1 VKTLLADGDT
11 RWINRGAYDL
21 LGINPPATRSSAA
34 LPRAPTLYGTLVE
47 QLQRPGSFASQL
59 KKMLRVRAEYRINE
73 SEQNDVPVV
82 NSRGLVV
89 MVHRLPAAKGVQVT
103 ALNFGR
109 TAIRETVV
117 IKAAAAGGDVRHL
130 VDGNALPRL
139 QAGGQLP
146 LALGPHQGQVL
157 LIKESRDGK

>member
-1 VKTLLADGDT
+1 LPAESVKTLLADGDT

-21 LGINPPATRSSAA
+21 LGINPAANRSSAA

-73 SEQNDVPVV
+73 SEQIDVPVV
-82 NSRGLVV
+82 NARGLVV
-89 MVHRLPAAKGVQVT
+89 MVHRLPAAKGIQVT
-103 ALNFGR
+103 VLNFGR

-117 IKAAAAGGDVRHL
+117 IKAAAAGGDVRDL
-130 VDGNALPRL
+130 VEDKALPRL
-139 QAGGQLP
+139 EAGGRLP
-146 LALGPHQGQVL
+146 LALGSHQGQVL
-157 LIKESRDGK
+157 LIK